1 MGHRR
6 TSPNVIIASYVL
18 HHRRLGYKLFH
29 GLKIQTRNT
38 HDVRRIVRVVRVVR
52 VVVPVVVVEHLHH
65 TGMPVPKDIIQVVV
79 AR

>member
-18 HHRRLGYKLFH
+18 HHRRLEYKLLH

-38 HDVRRIVRVVRVVR
+38 HDVRRIVRVV
-52 VVVPVVVVEHLHH
+52 VPVVVVEHLHH
-65 TGMPVPKDIIQVVV
+65 TGMPEPKDIIQVVV